1 MHRPSAVCLFLVAF
15 AAALPAAAQEAC
27 KPTQLKNPALKLD
40 EIYKIAEG
48 HAKVWKADAVPA
60 NIGNTTMGPLQPDG
74 SSLGWNLKFYSAS
87 ADSWINIGTFRG
99 SLTCYAQPGK
109 AGRIPDL
116 KPTFLR
122 DGAKLYAYAKEHGG
136 ALIADGHTIMIQTSA
151 APNTN
156 HAMWYINYDKD
167 NKSPGL
173 VVIVDANTGA
183 VEKVLK

>member
-1 MHRPSAVCLFLVAF
+1 MHRPAVLWLFL
-15 AAALPAAAQEAC
+15 AALAAPLPAAAQEAC

-40 EIYKIAEG
+40 EVYKIAEG
-48 HAKVWKADAVPA
+48 HAKAWKADVVPV
-60 NIGNTTMGPLQPDG
+60 NIGNTTLGPLQPDG

-87 ADSWINIGTFRG
+87 ADSWVGIGTFRG

-122 DGAKLYAYAKEHGG
+122 DGAKLYAYAKQYGE

-151 APNTN
+151 APSTN
-156 HAMWYINYDKD
+156 HAMWYINYDK
-167 NKSPGL
+167 NSKSPGL
-173 VVIVDANTGA
+173 VVIVDANTGN